1 MTALVIGATGN
12 VGRHVVR
19 QLVELGQPVR
29 AITRDPNHADFPP
42 EVEVVA
48 GDLTDVPSL
57 HRASVGVTAAHLI
70 CFAGDSYE
78 PLQYGAEL
86 VETFEAG
93 GTRHVTV
100 LKGDT
105 NMTAVEAAVMGSS
118 MEWTILAPVEFM
130 GNTLY
135 WVPGILDGRLAEGF
149 LDTPSTVVHEANIG
163 DVAAHVL
170 TDGGHHGETL
180 WITGPE
186 VLTGHDRIRIIKAE
200 TGRQFD
206 VASLSPAEVEEDWR
220 SAGFTES
227 VIAYMNAMRK
237 TPPVAAQVPQDTM
250 YRITNHPPRHFRDW
264 VREHR
269 GVFTV
274 AASKAA
280 RGSGLRLE

>member
-1 MTALVIGATGN
+1 MTTLVTGATGN

-19 QLVELGQPVR
+19 RLVELGQPVR
-29 AITRDPNHADFPP
+29 ALTRNPNHADFPT

-48 GDLTDVPSL
+48 GDLTDVSSL
-57 HRASVGVTAAHLI
+57 HRASAGVTAAHLI

-86 VETFEAG
+86 VDALQAG
-93 GTRHVTV
+93 GTRRVTV

-105 NMTAVEAAVMGSS
+105 STTAVEAAAIGSS
-118 MEWTILAPVEFM
+118 LEWTILASVEFM
-130 GNTLY
+130 ANTLY
-135 WVPGILDGRLAEGF
+135 WVPGILDGRLAEGY
-149 LDTPSTVVHEANIG
+149 LDTPSTVVHEADIG

-186 VLTGHDRIRIIKAE
+186 ALTGHDRIRIIKAE

-220 SAGFTES
+220 LAGFTES
-227 VIAYMNAMRK
+227 DIAYMNAMRT
-237 TPPVAAQVPQDTM
+237 TPPVAAQVPQDTVH
-250 YRITNHPPRHFRDW
+250 RITNHPPRHFRDW
-264 VREHR
+264 MREHHEA
-269 GVFTV
+269 FT
-274 AASKAA
+274 AP
-280 RGSGLRLE
+280 R